1 MKSRNH
7 HFSLKSATLAALLT
21 ASITAACFTGCGGA
35 AQPATTQPA
44 AEQPA
49 AAQTATE
56 QQPTTERP
64 AAEQPAAVQPA
75 ATQRSVTK
83 LDNDGYLYYMDYAKD
98 YYSPEVIDALRKVGY
113 IDSGCSNFFTHNT
126 EGEPITCRNYDYPH
140 RLPDEKRSLTGLNVV
155 LHCKPEG
162 KYESIAVADAI
173 WCDEKNPLLRQNGP
187 DEQDFDPDMLDI
199 IPYECMDGINEKG
212 LCVSVLRVDIK
223 AGDQPARLPVGS
235 SMLLR
240 YMLDDCSTVDEA
252 VAKTQTTILLPE
264 DWQDCHFLV
273 TDADDRSVVIESRNS
288 KISVI
293 DSDIC
298 TNFYLGSDDMED
310 YYRSGKLRE
319 KAVKMTGGSESPDYH
334 YGYGHGYHRFATLLS
349 QLERYR
355 DTTREDYHTTMP
367 ESTALVLLQSVAQN
381 PFTNASGISMT
392 QYSAIYNN
400 AKRTVEVWPFQDY
413 SESFVF
419 GVTGE
424 RIK

>member
-1 MKSRNH
+1 
-7 HFSLKSATLAALLT
+7 
-21 ASITAACFTGCGGA
+21 
-35 AQPATTQPA
+35 
-44 AEQPA
+44 
-49 AAQTATE
+49 
-56 QQPTTERP
+56 
-64 AAEQPAAVQPA
+64 
-75 ATQRSVTK
+75 
-83 LDNDGYLYYMDYAKD
+83 MDYTKD
-98 YYSPEVIDALRKVGY
+98 YYGPEVIEALRKVGY

-140 RLPDEKRSLTGLNVV
+140 RTSDAERSLTGLNFV

-173 WCDEKNPLLRQNGP
+173 WCDENNPLLRQNGP
-187 DEQDFDPDMLDI
+187 DEQDFAPDALDI

-223 AGDQPARLPVGS
+223 AGDQPAKLPVAS

-273 TDADDRSVVIESRNS
+273 SDAAGRSVVIESRNS
-288 KISVI
+288 EISVI

-298 TNFYLGSDDMED
+298 TNFYLASDDMED

-319 KAVKMTGGSESPDYH
+319 KAVKMTDESDSPDYH

-355 DTTREDYHTTMP
+355 DTTREDYYTIMP

-400 AKRTVEVWPFQDY
+400 AKRTVEVWSYQDY

-419 GVTGE
+419 EVTGE